1 MSEYFKKPN
10 GVIIEAS
17 ADHDIA
23 SLESRFI
30 KCDAN
35 GNEIK
40 KEKPKPKKK
49 SSKKKGDK

>member
-1 MSEYFKKPN
+1 MSIYFKKPN
-10 GVIIEAS
+10 GTIIQLQAQHNI
-17 ADHDIA
+17 D
-23 SLESRFI
+23 SLRERFVE
-30 KCDAN
+30 CDVD